1 MYGIFQKPEDGCSIG
16 LNLPFQF
23 PSPLESR
30 ECNDHYF
37 FQMVFNDKKI
47 MNTSCDPKR
56 IQRRLRTTKNLQKK
70 LRKLRMASTDRE
82 REKIKSP
89 QNSMKLTSSRRA
101 CHDISNDIKISSNGI
116 MDQKISAVKFLV
128 NLA

>member
-82 REKIKSP
+82 REKE
-89 QNSMKLTSSRRA
+89 
-101 CHDISNDIKISSNGI
+101 
-116 MDQKISAVKFLV
+116 
-128 NLA
+128 